1 MLSRTLRLAAL
12 AILTGTLSGP
22 FLAPPALGQNL
33 DAGKPPQQLFA
44 STCNACHKSARGLLR
59 TVAPGSLPG
68 FLRQHYTTSQDMA
81 KVLSGYLLANGAT
94 EQPRVANVPVNR
106 QGRPD
111 AQPGN
116 PQAAAPGAAPAPP
129 PDARQARRPDA
140 DGLNPAGPDAQ
151 RPPRNAK
158 QAARTPEAGPDEQLP
173 AAPKA
178 AAKNTKRGASP
189 TETAALPSTAA
200 ADPVAKPAP
209 TGEAAIAA
217 AVPLPEPAG
226 LPPPGIGDFKIDPPK
241 AEAAKADAPRADAP
255 KQEAKVEPKQE
266 QPKADSVT
274 GTAAAPSSSPPPAPS
289 RTSSASLTP
298 KPAAGPP
305 PAPPISH

>member
-12 AILTGTLSGP
+12 AILTGP

-33 DAGKPPQQLFA
+33 DAGKTPAQLFGG
-44 STCNACHKSARGLLR
+44 SCNACHKSARGLLR

-68 FLRQHYTTSQDMA
+68 FLRQHYTTSSDMA

-106 QGRPD
+106 QGRDP
-111 AQPGN
+111 Q
-116 PQAAAPGAAPAPP
+116 PQAATPP
-129 PDARQARRPDA
+129 QDARQARRPDA
-140 DGLNPAGPDAQ
+140 DGLNQPGADPQ

-158 QAARTPEAGPDEQLP
+158 QAARTDDGPSP
-173 AAPKA
+173 AAPPKGA
-178 AAKNTKRGASP
+178 QKNTKRGASP
-189 TETAALPSTAA
+189 TDMAAAPAA
-200 ADPVAKPAP
+200 ADPASQAKPAL

-217 AVPLPEPAG
+217 AVPMPEPAG
-226 LPPPGIGDFKIDPPK
+226 LPPPAIGDFKIDPPK
-241 AEAAKADAPRADAP
+241 DQPKIEAAKADAPGADAA
-255 KQEAKVEPKQE
+255 KQEAKAEPKAE
-266 QPKADSVT
+266 PPKPDAVT
-274 GTAAAPSSSPPPAPS
+274 STAAAPSAPAVSAPSPAPP
-289 RTSSASLTP
+289 RTSSASLMP